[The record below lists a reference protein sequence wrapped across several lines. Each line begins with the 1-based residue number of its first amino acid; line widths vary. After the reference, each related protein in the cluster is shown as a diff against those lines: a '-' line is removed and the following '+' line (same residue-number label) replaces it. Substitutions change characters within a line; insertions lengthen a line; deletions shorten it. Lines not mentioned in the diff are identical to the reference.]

1 MFRVLY
7 FVFLG
12 FEKKRTKTTNKQ
24 TKQNSG
30 CARNNKK
37 MCKRCRLFSLPSS
50 SSSLLAKGRG
60 GGGGGVVFL
69 SSSRRRGLLRESEEE
84 EENRCRKQ
92 QQRRRREEEEDETI
106 WKKRRKV
113 AVVLGGGVAG
123 AKCAEELL
131 RLSSSNDHHLLEVV
145 LIERSEVLKL
155 FRCRKDEDEDEEFFA
170 LETVAV
176 EDFTTKSS
184 SRVVKSGGGRLRVVR
199 GEAIK
204 IDGEKQT
211 VTVRVNDDDDDDDDN
226 NNNNNN
232 TREIAFDQI
241 CFAVG
246 ARPKRLPSSS
256 RDDIVKYVRDT
267 ESAEVLGDA
276 LRKAFLRSR
285 RGGTRAGGED
295 GGDNNEDEERSVEK
309 SMTRIVVSG
318 NGAVAMEIVNAL
330 DESFLQMVMSF
341 VKAEL
346 DDSSS
351 VRVVGDGGSNRHL
364 HHQKRRRTETT
375 ETEVVEGGVKMNK
388 DNNMKK
394 KMKTM
399 IEALK
404 RMQVVWVVKHE
415 AIGDAL
421 FDRDASA
428 FLLEHRRARR
438 EAARRK
444 ILGEIVAHE
453 RRNANNYRNDDEYIQ
468 SNEEANAPKK
478 NGTTKQFT
486 FDEKISYPRRRG
498 AFGATVCA
506 KTSSAGPDWFKRIN
520 QALLFDDI
528 SDDED
533 CKKSSARV
541 EEKEEERKD
550 NVDDCNKEDDRENVE
565 EKENE
570 RGRGGAYL
578 TSVVNALFEVDWL
591 SIEANCEIKDV
602 VPFVEKSGYKTATVR
617 LSNNKT
623 VSDVLVV
630 AACIGVEPNGGDL
643 FGDEATARE
652 TFGFVR
658 GDDAAANSPP
668 SSKGNDGDNTMFI
681 TDGLRVTETFELEL
695 PNKPN
700 VFFAAGDCALCERR
714 NEDKSTNWFQMRS
727 WSQAAQS
734 GAQCARSMLQVDGY
748 EYGLGFNFELFTH
761 STTFFGLKVILLG
774 SFNLQKFLPEAD
786 EKDVRILSRKF
797 IDDGSSNSS
806 SSSIEDAKKNNSE
819 EKGEDYFT
827 SLCSNSTFIRVVTYK
842 GKVVGA
848 VLVGETNLEETF
860 ENLIQDKIDVSH
872 LENDLLDPDVDIEDY
887 FD

>member
-1 MFRVLY
+1 
-7 FVFLG
+7 
-12 FEKKRTKTTNKQ
+12 
-24 TKQNSG
+24 
-30 CARNNKK
+30 
-37 MCKRCRLFSLPSS
+37 MCKRCRCRLSLLSSYPSS
-50 SSSLLAKGRG
+50 SRKRG
-60 GGGGGVVFL
+60 GFFW
-69 SSSRRRGLLRESEEE
+69 RFEEE
-84 EENRCRKQ
+84 EVKEVK
-92 QQRRRREEEEDETI
+92 EEEDEI
-106 WKKRRKV
+106 WKRRKV

-131 RLSSSNDHHLLEVV
+131 RLSSNDENDARSNLEVV

-155 FRCRKDEDEDEEFFA
+155 FRRRKDEDEDEEFFA

-176 EDFTTKSS
+176 EDFRTK
-184 SRVVKSGGGRLRVVR
+184 SRVVKGGRLRVVR
-199 GEAIK
+199 GEAIQ

-211 VTVRVNDDDDDDDDN
+211 VTVRVDDDDN
-226 NNNNNN
+226 NDNNN

-246 ARPKRLPSSS
+246 ARPKRLPSSSSSSSS

-276 LRKAFLRSR
+276 LRKAFMRSG
-285 RGGTRAGGED
+285 RGGTRAGREG

-341 VKAEL
+341 VKAER
-346 DDSSS
+346 DDASS
-351 VRVVGDGGSNRHL
+351 V
-364 HHQKRRRTETT
+364 
-375 ETEVVEGGVKMNK
+375 NK

-404 RMQVVWVVKHE
+404 RMKVVWVVKHE

-444 ILGEIVAHE
+444 ILGEIDAHE

-533 CKKSSARV
+533 CKKSSALV

-550 NVDDCNKEDDRENVE
+550 NVDDCNKESDRENVE

-578 TSVVNALFEVDWL
+578 TSMVNALFEVDWL
-591 SIEANCEIKDV
+591 TIEANCEIKDV
-602 VPFVEKSGYKTATVR
+602 VPFVEKNGYKSATVR

-658 GDDAAANSPP
+658 GDDAAVNSPP

-681 TDGLRVTETFELEL
+681 TDGMRVTETFELEL

-797 IDDGSSNSS
+797 IDDGSSS
-806 SSSIEDAKKNNSE
+806 SSSIEVANNNNNE
-819 EKGEDYFT
+819 EKGEEYFT

>member
-1 MFRVLY
+1 
-7 FVFLG
+7 
-12 FEKKRTKTTNKQ
+12 
-24 TKQNSG
+24 
-30 CARNNKK
+30 
-37 MCKRCRLFSLPSS
+37 MCKRCRCRLSLLSSYPSS
-50 SSSLLAKGRG
+50 SRKRG
-60 GGGGGVVFL
+60 GFFW
-69 SSSRRRGLLRESEEE
+69 RFEEE
-84 EENRCRKQ
+84 EVKEVK
-92 QQRRRREEEEDETI
+92 EEEDEI
-106 WKKRRKV
+106 WKRRKV

-131 RLSSSNDHHLLEVV
+131 RLSSNDENDARSNLEVV

-155 FRCRKDEDEDEEFFA
+155 FRRRKDEDEDEEFFA

-176 EDFTTKSS
+176 EDFRTK
-184 SRVVKSGGGRLRVVR
+184 SRVVKGGRLRVVR
-199 GEAIK
+199 GEAIQ

-211 VTVRVNDDDDDDDDN
+211 VTVRVDDDDN
-226 NNNNNN
+226 NDNNN

-246 ARPKRLPSSS
+246 ARPKRLPSSSSSSSS

-276 LRKAFLRSR
+276 LRKAFMRSG
-285 RGGTRAGGED
+285 RGGTRAGREG

-341 VKAEL
+341 VKAER
-346 DDSSS
+346 DDASS
-351 VRVVGDGGSNRHL
+351 V
-364 HHQKRRRTETT
+364 
-375 ETEVVEGGVKMNK
+375 NK

-404 RMQVVWVVKHE
+404 RMKVVWVVKHE

-444 ILGEIVAHE
+444 ILGEIDAHE

-478 NGTTKQFT
+478 NRTTKQFT

-533 CKKSSARV
+533 CKKSSALV

-550 NVDDCNKEDDRENVE
+550 NVDDCNKESDRENVE

-591 SIEANCEIKDV
+591 TIEANCEIKDV
-602 VPFVEKSGYKTATVR
+602 VPFVEKNGYKSATVR

-658 GDDAAANSPP
+658 GDDAAVNSPP

-681 TDGLRVTETFELEL
+681 TDGMRVTETFELEL

-797 IDDGSSNSS
+797 IDDGSSS
-806 SSSIEDAKKNNSE
+806 SSSIEVANNNNNE
-819 EKGEDYFT
+819 EKGEEYFT

>member
-1 MFRVLY
+1 LR
-7 FVFLG
+7 
-12 FEKKRTKTTNKQ
+12 KRHKTTNKQ
-24 TKQNSG
+24 RLREKKH
-30 CARNNKK
+30 ARAQ

-50 SSSLLAKGRG
+50 SSPLLANGR
-60 GGGGGVVFL
+60 GGGVVFL
-69 SSSRRRGLLRESEEE
+69 SSSRRRRGLLRESEEE

-92 QQRRRREEEEDETI
+92 QRRRRREEDEM
-106 WKKRRKV
+106 WKKKRRKV

-131 RLSSSNDHHLLEVV
+131 RLNDDHHHHHHLLEVV

-155 FRCRKDEDEDEEFFA
+155 FRCRKDDEDEEFFA

-176 EDFTTKSS
+176 EDFRTKSM
-184 SRVVKSGGGRLRVVR
+184 SRVLVKSGGRLRVVR
-199 GEAIK
+199 GEAIQ

-211 VTVRVNDDDDDDDDN
+211 VTVRVNDDDDDNNN

-246 ARPKRLPSSS
+246 ARPKRLPSSSSSSSSS

-295 GGDNNEDEERSVEK
+295 GGGDNNEDEERSVEK

-453 RRNANNYRNDDEYIQ
+453 RRNANNYRKDDEYIQ

-533 CKKSSARV
+533 CNKSSARV

-797 IDDGSSNSS
+797 IDDGSSS

>member
-1 MFRVLY
+1 
-7 FVFLG
+7 
-12 FEKKRTKTTNKQ
+12 
-24 TKQNSG
+24 
-30 CARNNKK
+30 
-37 MCKRCRLFSLPSS
+37 
-50 SSSLLAKGRG
+50 
-60 GGGGGVVFL
+60 
-69 SSSRRRGLLRESEEE
+69 LLRFDEEE
-84 EENRCRKQ
+84 EVKEVK
-92 QQRRRREEEEDETI
+92 EEDEI
-106 WKKRRKV
+106 WKRRKV

-131 RLSSSNDHHLLEVV
+131 RLSSNDENDARSNLEVV

-155 FRCRKDEDEDEEFFA
+155 FRRRKDEDEDEEFFA

-176 EDFTTKSS
+176 EDFRTK
-184 SRVVKSGGGRLRVVR
+184 SRVVKGGRLRVVR
-199 GEAIK
+199 GEAIQ

-211 VTVRVNDDDDDDDDN
+211 VTVRVDDDDN
-226 NNNNNN
+226 NDNNN

-246 ARPKRLPSSS
+246 ARPKRLPSSSSSSSS

-276 LRKAFLRSR
+276 LRKAFMRSG
-285 RGGTRAGGED
+285 RGGTRAGREG

-341 VKAEL
+341 VKAER
-346 DDSSS
+346 DDASS
-351 VRVVGDGGSNRHL
+351 V
-364 HHQKRRRTETT
+364 
-375 ETEVVEGGVKMNK
+375 NK

-404 RMQVVWVVKHE
+404 RMKVVWVVKHE

-444 ILGEIVAHE
+444 ILGEIDAHE

-478 NGTTKQFT
+478 NRTTKQFT

-533 CKKSSARV
+533 CKKSSALV

-550 NVDDCNKEDDRENVE
+550 NVDDCNKESDRENVE

-591 SIEANCEIKDV
+591 TIEANCEIKDV
-602 VPFVEKSGYKTATVR
+602 VPFVEKNGYKSATVR

-658 GDDAAANSPP
+658 GDDAAVNSPP

-681 TDGLRVTETFELEL
+681 TDGMRVTETFELEL

-797 IDDGSSNSS
+797 IDDGSSS
-806 SSSIEDAKKNNSE
+806 SSSIEVANNNNNE
-819 EKGEDYFT
+819 EKGEEYFT

>member
-1 MFRVLY
+1 M
-7 FVFLG
+7 
-12 FEKKRTKTTNKQ
+12 
-24 TKQNSG
+24 
-30 CARNNKK
+30 
-37 MCKRCRLFSLPSS
+37 
-50 SSSLLAKGRG
+50 
-60 GGGGGVVFL
+60 
-69 SSSRRRGLLRESEEE
+69 LRFDEEE
-84 EENRCRKQ
+84 EVKEVK
-92 QQRRRREEEEDETI
+92 EEDEI
-106 WKKRRKV
+106 WKRRKV

-131 RLSSSNDHHLLEVV
+131 RLSSNDENDARSNLEVV

-155 FRCRKDEDEDEEFFA
+155 FRRRKDEDEDEEFFA

-176 EDFTTKSS
+176 EDFRTK
-184 SRVVKSGGGRLRVVR
+184 SRVVKGGRLRVVR
-199 GEAIK
+199 GEAIQ

-211 VTVRVNDDDDDDDDN
+211 VTVRVDDDDN
-226 NNNNNN
+226 NDNNN

-246 ARPKRLPSSS
+246 ARPKRLPSSSSSSS

-276 LRKAFLRSR
+276 LRKAFMRSG
-285 RGGTRAGGED
+285 RGGTRAGREG

-341 VKAEL
+341 VKAER
-346 DDSSS
+346 DDASS
-351 VRVVGDGGSNRHL
+351 V
-364 HHQKRRRTETT
+364 
-375 ETEVVEGGVKMNK
+375 NK

-404 RMQVVWVVKHE
+404 RMKVVWVVKHE

-444 ILGEIVAHE
+444 ILGEIDAHE

-533 CKKSSARV
+533 CKKSSALV

-550 NVDDCNKEDDRENVE
+550 NVDDCNKESDRENVE

-591 SIEANCEIKDV
+591 TIEANCEIKDV
-602 VPFVEKSGYKTATVR
+602 VPFVEKNGYKSATVR

-658 GDDAAANSPP
+658 GDDAAVNSPP

-681 TDGLRVTETFELEL
+681 TDGMRVTETFELEL

-797 IDDGSSNSS
+797 IDDGSSS
-806 SSSIEDAKKNNSE
+806 SSSIEVANNNNNE
-819 EKGEDYFT
+819 EKGEEYFT

>member
-1 MFRVLY
+1 
-7 FVFLG
+7 
-12 FEKKRTKTTNKQ
+12 
-24 TKQNSG
+24 
-30 CARNNKK
+30 
-37 MCKRCRLFSLPSS
+37 MCKRCRCRLSLLSSYPSS
-50 SSSLLAKGRG
+50 SRKRG
-60 GGGGGVVFL
+60 GFFW
-69 SSSRRRGLLRESEEE
+69 RFEEE
-84 EENRCRKQ
+84 EVKEVK
-92 QQRRRREEEEDETI
+92 EEEDEI
-106 WKKRRKV
+106 WKRRKV

-131 RLSSSNDHHLLEVV
+131 RLSSNDENDARSNLEVV

-155 FRCRKDEDEDEEFFA
+155 FRRRKDEDEDEEFFA

-176 EDFTTKSS
+176 EDFNRTK
-184 SRVVKSGGGRLRVVR
+184 SRVVKGGRLRVVR
-199 GEAIK
+199 GEAIQ

-211 VTVRVNDDDDDDDDN
+211 VTVRVDDDDN
-226 NNNNNN
+226 NDNNN

-276 LRKAFLRSR
+276 LRKAFMRSG
-285 RGGTRAGGED
+285 RGGTRAGREG

-341 VKAEL
+341 VKAER
-346 DDSSS
+346 DDASS
-351 VRVVGDGGSNRHL
+351 V
-364 HHQKRRRTETT
+364 
-375 ETEVVEGGVKMNK
+375 NK

-404 RMQVVWVVKHE
+404 RMKVVWVVKHE

-444 ILGEIVAHE
+444 ILGEIDAHE

-478 NGTTKQFT
+478 NRTTKQFT

-533 CKKSSARV
+533 CKKSSALV

-550 NVDDCNKEDDRENVE
+550 NVDDCNKESDRENVE

-591 SIEANCEIKDV
+591 TIEANCEIKDV
-602 VPFVEKSGYKTATVR
+602 VPFVEKNGYKSATVR

-658 GDDAAANSPP
+658 GDDAAVNSPP

-681 TDGLRVTETFELEL
+681 TDGMRVTETFELEL

-797 IDDGSSNSS
+797 IDDGSSS
-806 SSSIEDAKKNNSE
+806 SSSIEVANNNNNE
-819 EKGEDYFT
+819 EKGEEYFT

>member
-1 MFRVLY
+1 M
-7 FVFLG
+7 
-12 FEKKRTKTTNKQ
+12 
-24 TKQNSG
+24 
-30 CARNNKK
+30 
-37 MCKRCRLFSLPSS
+37 
-50 SSSLLAKGRG
+50 
-60 GGGGGVVFL
+60 
-69 SSSRRRGLLRESEEE
+69 LRFDEEE
-84 EENRCRKQ
+84 EVKEVK
-92 QQRRRREEEEDETI
+92 EEDEI
-106 WKKRRKV
+106 WKRRKV

-131 RLSSSNDHHLLEVV
+131 RLSSNDENDARSNLEVV

-155 FRCRKDEDEDEEFFA
+155 FRRRKDEDEDEEFFA

-176 EDFTTKSS
+176 EDFRTK
-184 SRVVKSGGGRLRVVR
+184 SRVVKGGRLRVVR
-199 GEAIK
+199 GEAIQ

-211 VTVRVNDDDDDDDDN
+211 VTVRVDDDDN
-226 NNNNNN
+226 NDNNN

-246 ARPKRLPSSS
+246 ARPKRLPSSSSSSSS

-276 LRKAFLRSR
+276 LRKAFMRSG
-285 RGGTRAGGED
+285 RGGTRAGREG

-341 VKAEL
+341 VEAEL

-404 RMQVVWVVKHE
+404 RMKVVWVVKHE

-444 ILGEIVAHE
+444 ILGEIDAHE

-533 CKKSSARV
+533 CKKSSALV

-550 NVDDCNKEDDRENVE
+550 NVDDCNKESDRENVE

-591 SIEANCEIKDV
+591 TIEANCEIKDV
-602 VPFVEKSGYKTATVR
+602 VPFVEKNGYKSATVR

-658 GDDAAANSPP
+658 GDDAAVNSPP

-681 TDGLRVTETFELEL
+681 TDGMRVTETFELEL

-797 IDDGSSNSS
+797 IDDGSSS
-806 SSSIEDAKKNNSE
+806 SSSIEVANNNNNE
-819 EKGEDYFT
+819 EKGEEYFT

>member
-1 MFRVLY
+1 M
-7 FVFLG
+7 
-12 FEKKRTKTTNKQ
+12 
-24 TKQNSG
+24 
-30 CARNNKK
+30 
-37 MCKRCRLFSLPSS
+37 
-50 SSSLLAKGRG
+50 
-60 GGGGGVVFL
+60 
-69 SSSRRRGLLRESEEE
+69 LRFDEEE
-84 EENRCRKQ
+84 EVKEVK
-92 QQRRRREEEEDETI
+92 EEDEI
-106 WKKRRKV
+106 WKRRKV

-131 RLSSSNDHHLLEVV
+131 RLSSNDENDARSNLEVV

-155 FRCRKDEDEDEEFFA
+155 FRRRKDEDEDEEFFA

-176 EDFTTKSS
+176 EDFRTK
-184 SRVVKSGGGRLRVVR
+184 SRVVKGGRLRVVR
-199 GEAIK
+199 GEAIQ

-211 VTVRVNDDDDDDDDN
+211 VTVRVDDDDN
-226 NNNNNN
+226 NDNNN

-246 ARPKRLPSSS
+246 ARPKRLPSSSSSSSS

-276 LRKAFLRSR
+276 LRKAFMRSG
-285 RGGTRAGGED
+285 RGGTRAGREG

-341 VKAEL
+341 VKAER
-346 DDSSS
+346 DDASS
-351 VRVVGDGGSNRHL
+351 V
-364 HHQKRRRTETT
+364 
-375 ETEVVEGGVKMNK
+375 NK

-404 RMQVVWVVKHE
+404 RMKVVWVVKHE

-444 ILGEIVAHE
+444 ILGEIDAHE

-533 CKKSSARV
+533 CKKSSALV

-550 NVDDCNKEDDRENVE
+550 NVDDCNKESDRENVE

-578 TSVVNALFEVDWL
+578 TSMVNALFEVDWL
-591 SIEANCEIKDV
+591 TIEANCEIKDV
-602 VPFVEKSGYKTATVR
+602 VPFVEKNGYKSATVR

-658 GDDAAANSPP
+658 GDDAAVNSPP

-681 TDGLRVTETFELEL
+681 TDGMRVTETFELEL

-797 IDDGSSNSS
+797 IDDGSSS
-806 SSSIEDAKKNNSE
+806 SSSIEVANNNNNE
-819 EKGEDYFT
+819 EKGEEYFT

>member
-1 MFRVLY
+1 MW
-7 FVFLG
+7 
-12 FEKKRTKTTNKQ
+12 K
-24 TKQNSG
+24 
-30 CARNNKK
+30 
-37 MCKRCRLFSLPSS
+37 
-50 SSSLLAKGRG
+50 
-60 GGGGGVVFL
+60 
-69 SSSRRRGLLRESEEE
+69 
-84 EENRCRKQ
+84 
-92 QQRRRREEEEDETI
+92 
-106 WKKRRKV
+106 KKRRKV

-131 RLSSSNDHHLLEVV
+131 RLNDDHHHHHHLLEVV

-155 FRCRKDEDEDEEFFA
+155 FRCRKDDEDEEFFA

-176 EDFTTKSS
+176 EDFRTKSM
-184 SRVVKSGGGRLRVVR
+184 SRVLVKSGGRLRVVR
-199 GEAIK
+199 GEAIQ

-211 VTVRVNDDDDDDDDN
+211 VTVRVNDDDDDNNN

-246 ARPKRLPSSS
+246 ARPKRLPSSSSSSSSS

-295 GGDNNEDEERSVEK
+295 GGGDNNEDEERSVEK

-453 RRNANNYRNDDEYIQ
+453 RRNANNYRKDDEYIQ

-533 CKKSSARV
+533 CCNKSSARV
-541 EEKEEERKD
+541 EEKKEERKD

-761 STTFFGLKVILLG
+761 STTFFGLKVNLLG

-797 IDDGSSNSS
+797 IDDGSSN
-806 SSSIEDAKKNNSE
+806 SSIEDAKKNNSE

>member
-1 MFRVLY
+1 
-7 FVFLG
+7 
-12 FEKKRTKTTNKQ
+12 
-24 TKQNSG
+24 
-30 CARNNKK
+30 
-37 MCKRCRLFSLPSS
+37 MCKRCRCRLSLLSSYPSS
-50 SSSLLAKGRG
+50 SRKRG
-60 GGGGGVVFL
+60 GFFW
-69 SSSRRRGLLRESEEE
+69 RFEEE
-84 EENRCRKQ
+84 EVKEVK
-92 QQRRRREEEEDETI
+92 EEEDEI
-106 WKKRRKV
+106 WKRRKV

-131 RLSSSNDHHLLEVV
+131 RLSSNDENDARSNLEVV

-155 FRCRKDEDEDEEFFA
+155 FRRRKDEDEDEEFFA

-176 EDFTTKSS
+176 EDFRTK
-184 SRVVKSGGGRLRVVR
+184 SRVVKGGRLRVVR
-199 GEAIK
+199 GEAIQ

-211 VTVRVNDDDDDDDDN
+211 VTVRVDDDDN
-226 NNNNNN
+226 NDNNN

-246 ARPKRLPSSS
+246 ARPKRLPSSSSSSS

-276 LRKAFLRSR
+276 LRKAFMRSG
-285 RGGTRAGGED
+285 RGGTRAGREG

-330 DESFLQMVMSF
+330 DESFLHMVMSF
-341 VKAEL
+341 VKAER
-346 DDSSS
+346 DDASS
-351 VRVVGDGGSNRHL
+351 V
-364 HHQKRRRTETT
+364 
-375 ETEVVEGGVKMNK
+375 NK

-404 RMQVVWVVKHE
+404 RMKVVWVVKHE

-444 ILGEIVAHE
+444 ILGEIDAHE

-533 CKKSSARV
+533 CKKSSALV

-550 NVDDCNKEDDRENVE
+550 NVDDCNKESDRENVE

-591 SIEANCEIKDV
+591 TIEANCEIKDV
-602 VPFVEKSGYKTATVR
+602 VPFVEKNGYKSATVR

-658 GDDAAANSPP
+658 GDDAAVNSPP

-681 TDGLRVTETFELEL
+681 TDGMRVTETFELEL

-806 SSSIEDAKKNNSE
+806 SSGIEDAKKNNSE

>member
-1 MFRVLY
+1 M
-7 FVFLG
+7 
-12 FEKKRTKTTNKQ
+12 
-24 TKQNSG
+24 
-30 CARNNKK
+30 
-37 MCKRCRLFSLPSS
+37 
-50 SSSLLAKGRG
+50 
-60 GGGGGVVFL
+60 
-69 SSSRRRGLLRESEEE
+69 LRFDEEE
-84 EENRCRKQ
+84 EVKEVK
-92 QQRRRREEEEDETI
+92 EEDEI
-106 WKKRRKV
+106 WKRRKV

-131 RLSSSNDHHLLEVV
+131 RLSSNDENDARSNLEVV

-155 FRCRKDEDEDEEFFA
+155 FRRRKDEDEDEEFFA

-176 EDFTTKSS
+176 EDFRTK
-184 SRVVKSGGGRLRVVR
+184 SRVVKGGRLRVVR
-199 GEAIK
+199 GEAIQ

-211 VTVRVNDDDDDDDDN
+211 VTVRVDDDDN
-226 NNNNNN
+226 NDNNN

-246 ARPKRLPSSS
+246 ARPKRLPSSSSSSS

-276 LRKAFLRSR
+276 LRKAFMRSG
-285 RGGTRAGGED
+285 RGGTRAGREG

-341 VKAEL
+341 VKAER
-346 DDSSS
+346 DDASS
-351 VRVVGDGGSNRHL
+351 V
-364 HHQKRRRTETT
+364 
-375 ETEVVEGGVKMNK
+375 NK

-404 RMQVVWVVKHE
+404 RMKVVWVVKHE

-444 ILGEIVAHE
+444 ILGEIDAHE

-478 NGTTKQFT
+478 NRTTKQFT

-533 CKKSSARV
+533 CKKSSALV

-550 NVDDCNKEDDRENVE
+550 NVDDCNKESDRENVE

-591 SIEANCEIKDV
+591 TIEANCEIKDV
-602 VPFVEKSGYKTATVR
+602 VPFVEKNGYKSATVR

-658 GDDAAANSPP
+658 GDDAAVNSPP

-681 TDGLRVTETFELEL
+681 TDGMRVTETFELEL

-786 EKDVRILSRKF
+786 EKGVRILSRKF
-797 IDDGSSNSS
+797 IDDGSSS
-806 SSSIEDAKKNNSE
+806 SSSIEVANNNNNE
-819 EKGEDYFT
+819 EKGEEYFT

>member
-1 MFRVLY
+1 
-7 FVFLG
+7 
-12 FEKKRTKTTNKQ
+12 
-24 TKQNSG
+24 
-30 CARNNKK
+30 
-37 MCKRCRLFSLPSS
+37 MCKRCRCRLSLLSSYPSS
-50 SSSLLAKGRG
+50 SRKRG
-60 GGGGGVVFL
+60 GFFW
-69 SSSRRRGLLRESEEE
+69 RFEEE
-84 EENRCRKQ
+84 EVKEVK
-92 QQRRRREEEEDETI
+92 EEEDEI
-106 WKKRRKV
+106 WKRRKV

-131 RLSSSNDHHLLEVV
+131 RLSSNDENDARSNLEVV

-155 FRCRKDEDEDEEFFA
+155 FRCRKDDEDEEFFA

-176 EDFTTKSS
+176 EDFRTK
-184 SRVVKSGGGRLRVVR
+184 SRVVKGGRLRVVR
-199 GEAIK
+199 GEAIQ

-211 VTVRVNDDDDDDDDN
+211 VTVRVDDDDN
-226 NNNNNN
+226 NDNNN

-246 ARPKRLPSSS
+246 ARPKRLPSSSSSSSS

-276 LRKAFLRSR
+276 LRKAFMRSG
-285 RGGTRAGGED
+285 RGGTRAGREG

-341 VKAEL
+341 VKAER
-346 DDSSS
+346 DDASS
-351 VRVVGDGGSNRHL
+351 V
-364 HHQKRRRTETT
+364 
-375 ETEVVEGGVKMNK
+375 NK

-404 RMQVVWVVKHE
+404 RMKVVWVVKHE

-444 ILGEIVAHE
+444 ILGEIDAHE

-478 NGTTKQFT
+478 NRTTKQFT

-533 CKKSSARV
+533 CKKSSALV

-550 NVDDCNKEDDRENVE
+550 NVDDCNKESDRENVE

-591 SIEANCEIKDV
+591 TIEANCEIKDV
-602 VPFVEKSGYKTATVR
+602 VPFVEKNGYKSATVR

-658 GDDAAANSPP
+658 GDDAAVNSPP

-681 TDGLRVTETFELEL
+681 TDGMRVTETFELEL

-797 IDDGSSNSS
+797 IDDGSSS
-806 SSSIEDAKKNNSE
+806 SSSIEVANNNNNE
-819 EKGEDYFT
+819 EKGEEYFT

>member
-1 MFRVLY
+1 
-7 FVFLG
+7 
-12 FEKKRTKTTNKQ
+12 
-24 TKQNSG
+24 
-30 CARNNKK
+30 
-37 MCKRCRLFSLPSS
+37 MCKRCRCRLSLLSSYPSS
-50 SSSLLAKGRG
+50 SRKRG
-60 GGGGGVVFL
+60 GFFW
-69 SSSRRRGLLRESEEE
+69 RFEEE
-84 EENRCRKQ
+84 EVKEVK
-92 QQRRRREEEEDETI
+92 EEEDEI
-106 WKKRRKV
+106 WKRRKV

-131 RLSSSNDHHLLEVV
+131 RLSSNDENDARSNLEVV

-155 FRCRKDEDEDEEFFA
+155 FRRRKDEDEDEEFFA

-176 EDFTTKSS
+176 EDFNRTK
-184 SRVVKSGGGRLRVVR
+184 SRVVKGGRLRVVR
-199 GEAIK
+199 GEAIQ

-211 VTVRVNDDDDDDDDN
+211 VTVRVDDDDN
-226 NNNNNN
+226 NDNNN

-246 ARPKRLPSSS
+246 ARPKRLPSSSSSSSS

-276 LRKAFLRSR
+276 LRKAFMRSG
-285 RGGTRAGGED
+285 RGGTRAGREG

-330 DESFLQMVMSF
+330 DESFLHMVMSF
-341 VKAEL
+341 VKAER
-346 DDSSS
+346 DDASS
-351 VRVVGDGGSNRHL
+351 V
-364 HHQKRRRTETT
+364 
-375 ETEVVEGGVKMNK
+375 NK

-404 RMQVVWVVKHE
+404 RMKVVWVVKHE

-444 ILGEIVAHE
+444 ILGEIDAHE

-533 CKKSSARV
+533 CKKSSALV

-550 NVDDCNKEDDRENVE
+550 NVDDCNKESDRENVE

-591 SIEANCEIKDV
+591 TIEANCEIKDV
-602 VPFVEKSGYKTATVR
+602 VPFVEKNGYKSATVR

-658 GDDAAANSPP
+658 GDDAAVNSPP

-681 TDGLRVTETFELEL
+681 TDGMRVTETFELEL

-797 IDDGSSNSS
+797 IDDGSSS
-806 SSSIEDAKKNNSE
+806 SSSIEVANNNNNE
-819 EKGEDYFT
+819 EKGEEYFT

>member
-1 MFRVLY
+1 
-7 FVFLG
+7 
-12 FEKKRTKTTNKQ
+12 
-24 TKQNSG
+24 
-30 CARNNKK
+30 
-37 MCKRCRLFSLPSS
+37 
-50 SSSLLAKGRG
+50 
-60 GGGGGVVFL
+60 
-69 SSSRRRGLLRESEEE
+69 LLRFDEEE
-84 EENRCRKQ
+84 EVKEVK
-92 QQRRRREEEEDETI
+92 EEDEI
-106 WKKRRKV
+106 WKRRKV

-131 RLSSSNDHHLLEVV
+131 RLSSNDENDARSNLEVV

-155 FRCRKDEDEDEEFFA
+155 FRRRKDEDEDEEFFA

-176 EDFTTKSS
+176 EDFNRTK
-184 SRVVKSGGGRLRVVR
+184 SRVVKGGRLRVVR
-199 GEAIK
+199 GEAIQ

-211 VTVRVNDDDDDDDDN
+211 VTVRVDDDDN
-226 NNNNNN
+226 NDNNN

-246 ARPKRLPSSS
+246 ARPKRLPSSSSSSSS

-276 LRKAFLRSR
+276 LRKAFMRSG
-285 RGGTRAGGED
+285 RGGTRAGREG

-341 VKAEL
+341 VKAER
-346 DDSSS
+346 DDASS
-351 VRVVGDGGSNRHL
+351 V
-364 HHQKRRRTETT
+364 
-375 ETEVVEGGVKMNK
+375 NK

-404 RMQVVWVVKHE
+404 RMKVVWVVKHE

-444 ILGEIVAHE
+444 ILGEIDAHE

-478 NGTTKQFT
+478 NRTTKQFT

-533 CKKSSARV
+533 CKKSSALV

-550 NVDDCNKEDDRENVE
+550 NVDDCNKESDRENVE

-591 SIEANCEIKDV
+591 TIEANCEIKDV
-602 VPFVEKSGYKTATVR
+602 VPFVEKNGYKSATVR

-658 GDDAAANSPP
+658 GDDAAVNSPP

-681 TDGLRVTETFELEL
+681 TDGMRVTETFELEL

-797 IDDGSSNSS
+797 IDDGSSS
-806 SSSIEDAKKNNSE
+806 SSSIEVANNNNNE
-819 EKGEDYFT
+819 EKGEEYFT

>member
-1 MFRVLY
+1 
-7 FVFLG
+7 
-12 FEKKRTKTTNKQ
+12 
-24 TKQNSG
+24 
-30 CARNNKK
+30 
-37 MCKRCRLFSLPSS
+37 MCKRCRCRLSLLSSYPSS
-50 SSSLLAKGRG
+50 SRKRG
-60 GGGGGVVFL
+60 GFFW
-69 SSSRRRGLLRESEEE
+69 RFEEE
-84 EENRCRKQ
+84 EVKEVK
-92 QQRRRREEEEDETI
+92 EEEDEI
-106 WKKRRKV
+106 WKRRKV

-131 RLSSSNDHHLLEVV
+131 RLSSNDENDARSNLEVV

-155 FRCRKDEDEDEEFFA
+155 FRRRKDEDEDEEFFA

-176 EDFTTKSS
+176 EDFNRTK
-184 SRVVKSGGGRLRVVR
+184 SRVVKGGRLRVVR
-199 GEAIK
+199 GEAIQ

-211 VTVRVNDDDDDDDDN
+211 VTVRVDDDDN
-226 NNNNNN
+226 NDNNN

-246 ARPKRLPSSS
+246 ARPKRLPSSSSSSSS

-276 LRKAFLRSR
+276 LRKAFMRSG
-285 RGGTRAGGED
+285 RGGTRAGREG

-341 VKAEL
+341 VKAER
-346 DDSSS
+346 DDASS
-351 VRVVGDGGSNRHL
+351 V
-364 HHQKRRRTETT
+364 
-375 ETEVVEGGVKMNK
+375 NK

-404 RMQVVWVVKHE
+404 RMKVVWVVKHE

-444 ILGEIVAHE
+444 ILGEIDAHE

-533 CKKSSARV
+533 CKKSSALV

-550 NVDDCNKEDDRENVE
+550 NVDDCNKESDRENVE

-591 SIEANCEIKDV
+591 TIEANCEIKDV
-602 VPFVEKSGYKTATVR
+602 VPFVEKNGYKSATVR

-658 GDDAAANSPP
+658 GDDAAVNSPP

-681 TDGLRVTETFELEL
+681 TDGMRVTETFELEL

-797 IDDGSSNSS
+797 IDDGSSS
-806 SSSIEDAKKNNSE
+806 SSSIEVANNNNNE
-819 EKGEDYFT
+819 EKGEEYFT

>member
-1 MFRVLY
+1 M
-7 FVFLG
+7 
-12 FEKKRTKTTNKQ
+12 
-24 TKQNSG
+24 
-30 CARNNKK
+30 
-37 MCKRCRLFSLPSS
+37 
-50 SSSLLAKGRG
+50 
-60 GGGGGVVFL
+60 
-69 SSSRRRGLLRESEEE
+69 LRFDEEE
-84 EENRCRKQ
+84 EVKEVK
-92 QQRRRREEEEDETI
+92 EEDEI
-106 WKKRRKV
+106 WKRRKV

-131 RLSSSNDHHLLEVV
+131 RLSSNDENDARSNLEVV

-155 FRCRKDEDEDEEFFA
+155 FRRRKDEDEDEEFFA

-176 EDFTTKSS
+176 EDFRTK
-184 SRVVKSGGGRLRVVR
+184 SRVVKGGRLRVVR
-199 GEAIK
+199 GEAIQ

-211 VTVRVNDDDDDDDDN
+211 VTVRVDDDDN
-226 NNNNNN
+226 NDNNN

-246 ARPKRLPSSS
+246 ARPKRLPSSSSSSSS

-276 LRKAFLRSR
+276 LRKAFMRSG
-285 RGGTRAGGED
+285 RGGTRAGREG

-404 RMQVVWVVKHE
+404 RMKVVWVVKHE

-444 ILGEIVAHE
+444 ILGEIDAHE

-533 CKKSSARV
+533 CKKSSALV

-550 NVDDCNKEDDRENVE
+550 NVDDCNKESDRENVE

-591 SIEANCEIKDV
+591 TIEANCEIKDV
-602 VPFVEKSGYKTATVR
+602 VPFVEKNGYKSATVR

-658 GDDAAANSPP
+658 GDDAAVNSPP

-797 IDDGSSNSS
+797 IDDGSSS
-806 SSSIEDAKKNNSE
+806 SSSIEVANNNNNE
-819 EKGEDYFT
+819 EKGEEYFT

>member
-1 MFRVLY
+1 
-7 FVFLG
+7 
-12 FEKKRTKTTNKQ
+12 
-24 TKQNSG
+24 
-30 CARNNKK
+30 
-37 MCKRCRLFSLPSS
+37 
-50 SSSLLAKGRG
+50 
-60 GGGGGVVFL
+60 
-69 SSSRRRGLLRESEEE
+69 LLRFDEEE
-84 EENRCRKQ
+84 EVKEVK
-92 QQRRRREEEEDETI
+92 EEDEI
-106 WKKRRKV
+106 WKRRKV

-131 RLSSSNDHHLLEVV
+131 RLSSNDENDARSNLEVV

-155 FRCRKDEDEDEEFFA
+155 FRRRKDEDEDEEFFA

-176 EDFTTKSS
+176 EDFRTK
-184 SRVVKSGGGRLRVVR
+184 SRVVKGGRLRVVR
-199 GEAIK
+199 GEAIQ

-211 VTVRVNDDDDDDDDN
+211 VTVRVDDDDN
-226 NNNNNN
+226 NDNNN

-246 ARPKRLPSSS
+246 ARPKRLPSSSSSSSS

-276 LRKAFLRSR
+276 LRKAFMRSG
-285 RGGTRAGGED
+285 RGGTRAGREG

-341 VKAEL
+341 VKAER
-346 DDSSS
+346 DDASS
-351 VRVVGDGGSNRHL
+351 V
-364 HHQKRRRTETT
+364 
-375 ETEVVEGGVKMNK
+375 NK

-404 RMQVVWVVKHE
+404 RMKVVWVVKHE

-444 ILGEIVAHE
+444 ILGEIDAHE

-533 CKKSSARV
+533 CKKSSALV

-550 NVDDCNKEDDRENVE
+550 NVDDCNKESDRENVE

-591 SIEANCEIKDV
+591 TIEANCEIKDV
-602 VPFVEKSGYKTATVR
+602 VPFVEKNGYKSATVR

-658 GDDAAANSPP
+658 GDDAAVNSPP

-681 TDGLRVTETFELEL
+681 TDGMRVTETFELEL

-797 IDDGSSNSS
+797 IDDGSSS
-806 SSSIEDAKKNNSE
+806 SSSIEVANNNNNE
-819 EKGEDYFT
+819 EKGEEYFT

>member
-1 MFRVLY
+1 
-7 FVFLG
+7 
-12 FEKKRTKTTNKQ
+12 
-24 TKQNSG
+24 
-30 CARNNKK
+30 
-37 MCKRCRLFSLPSS
+37 MCKRCRCRLSLLSSYPSS
-50 SSSLLAKGRG
+50 SRKRG
-60 GGGGGVVFL
+60 GFFW
-69 SSSRRRGLLRESEEE
+69 RFEEE
-84 EENRCRKQ
+84 EVKEVK
-92 QQRRRREEEEDETI
+92 EEEDEI
-106 WKKRRKV
+106 WKRRKV

-131 RLSSSNDHHLLEVV
+131 RLSSNDENDARSNLEVV

-155 FRCRKDEDEDEEFFA
+155 FRRRKDEDEDEEFFA

-176 EDFTTKSS
+176 EDFRTK
-184 SRVVKSGGGRLRVVR
+184 SRVVKGGRLRVVR
-199 GEAIK
+199 GEAIQ

-211 VTVRVNDDDDDDDDN
+211 VTVRVDDDDN
-226 NNNNNN
+226 NDNNN

-246 ARPKRLPSSS
+246 ARPKRLSPS

-276 LRKAFLRSR
+276 LRKAFMRSG
-285 RGGTRAGGED
+285 RGGTRAGREG

-341 VKAEL
+341 VKAER
-346 DDSSS
+346 DDASS
-351 VRVVGDGGSNRHL
+351 V
-364 HHQKRRRTETT
+364 
-375 ETEVVEGGVKMNK
+375 NK

-404 RMQVVWVVKHE
+404 RMKVVWVVKHE

-444 ILGEIVAHE
+444 ILGEIDAHE

-478 NGTTKQFT
+478 NRTTKQFT

-533 CKKSSARV
+533 CKKSSALV

-550 NVDDCNKEDDRENVE
+550 NVDDCNKESDRENVE

-591 SIEANCEIKDV
+591 TIEANCEIKDV
-602 VPFVEKSGYKTATVR
+602 VPFVEKNGYKSATVR

-658 GDDAAANSPP
+658 GDDAAVNSPP

-681 TDGLRVTETFELEL
+681 TDGMRVTETFELEL

-797 IDDGSSNSS
+797 IDDGSSS
-806 SSSIEDAKKNNSE
+806 SSSIEVANNNNNE
-819 EKGEDYFT
+819 EKGEEYFT